1 MVGGEKAGMG
11 NREWGM
17 EDRQGGECTGGGGG
31 TATHG
36 FAQPHRPQ
44 RNFIPYSLF
53 PIPAPP
59 ASPIVL
65 GNLQPARLVLLPAL
79 APRAAR
85 PVVGGARKLA
95 GWRRGCP
102 GRVDTGGYGI
112 K

>member
-31 TATHG
+31 TAMHG

-44 RNFIPYSLF
+44 RTFIPYSLF

-59 ASPIVL
+59 ASHIVL
-65 GNLQPARLVLLPAL
+65 GNVQLARLVLLPAL
-79 APRAAR
+79 AQRAAR
-85 PVVGGARKLA
+85 AVVGGDHFEHALEAAFHSRV
-95 GWRRGCP
+95 P
-102 GRVDTGGYGI
+102 QVDTPRA
-112 K
+112 

>member
-17 EDRQGGECTGGGGG
+17 EDRQGGECTGCGGG

-44 RNFIPYSLF
+44 RTFIPYSLF

-59 ASPIVL
+59 ASHIVL
-65 GNLQPARLVLLPAL
+65 DNVQPAPLVLLPPPAHRTATHVVRADHFDSAHEAAL
-79 APRAAR
+79 HHR
-85 PVVGGARKLA
+85 PSPLTH
-95 GWRRGCP
+95 P
-102 GRVDTGGYGI
+102 
-112 K
+112 

>member
-44 RNFIPYSLF
+44 RTFIPYSLF

-59 ASPIVL
+59 ASHIVL
-65 GNLQPARLVLLPAL
+65 GNEIGRATSELQSLMRTSYAVFCLKQTNTTINSPAPN
-79 APRAAR
+79 
-85 PVVGGARKLA
+85 
-95 GWRRGCP
+95 
-102 GRVDTGGYGI
+102 THS
-112 K
+112 